1 MEPNLGDLKKLKL
14 IVVYGEDCEV
24 GGGAERIV
32 VCTGRIVVEYGE
44 HCEVQGGGGVG
55 AVPKA

>member
-1 MEPNLGDLKKLKL
+1 MGDLKKLKL